1 MEPIRVEREKLYEE
15 VWAEPMSSLAK
26 RYNVSDVALA
36 KVCRKLS
43 VPVPPRGYWARVRN
57 GYKVTRPPLPKVNP
71 GEQTSTSI
79 SPVLLRSRELPEA
92 VQEQQTFE
100 AAPENRISEALFS
113 RKLHPLVQATKQSL
127 AGRLEPSRKVV
138 ALDIRVSKS
147 SRDRAFRIL
156 SALFYA
162 CEERGYSVR
171 TDEQKGSLLVIKDEP
186 IRFSLEEPST
196 KVAIPEAKRKGS
208 WSPAFELEPTGKFV
222 FRVQEWA
229 EGVRK
234 TWSDGAR
241 QSLEDQLNDLI
252 CGLVDISL
260 IVRQK
265 RLERERQQAI
275 WAEQE
280 RERSLYA
287 LRKRQL
293 DTDVQ
298 RYHEAT
304 RLREFAEQV
313 RNQFSSEANQDLLHR
328 WSEWVSRVAD
338 DVDPMGDG
346 MESFFTRYKVE

>member
-1 MEPIRVEREKLYEE
+1 M
-15 VWAEPMSSLAK
+15 
-26 RYNVSDVALA
+26 
-36 KVCRKLS
+36 
-43 VPVPPRGYWARVRN
+43 
-57 GYKVTRPPLPKVNP
+57 
-71 GEQTSTSI
+71 
-79 SPVLLRSRELPEA
+79 
-92 VQEQQTFE
+92 
-100 AAPENRISEALFS
+100 
-113 RKLHPLVQATKQSL
+113 AT
-127 AGRLEPSRKVV
+127 
-138 ALDIRVSKS
+138 
-147 SRDRAFRIL
+147 
-156 SALFYA
+156 
-162 CEERGYSVR
+162 
-171 TDEQKGSLLVIKDEP
+171 
-186 IRFSLEEPST
+186 
-196 KVAIPEAKRKGS
+196 PEAKRKGD
-208 WSPAFELEPTGKFV
+208 WSPAFELEPTGKLV

-298 RYHEAT
+298 RHQEAT
-304 RLREFAEQV
+304 RLREFSQQV
-313 RNQFSSEANQDLLHR
+313 RIRFSSEANQDLLDR

-346 MESFFTRYKVE
+346 MESFFKRYKGE